1 MFGKKIFLTAI
12 SSLIAASFSIP
23 VFAIMSIPDGW
34 YLDGGLGLS
43 KESKKSYPGS
53 SSTKGLS
60 GNVDI
65 GYKFMP
71 FFGAEIGYT
80 QYGGT
85 SIQDQFNTKAAVDN
99 HYSYDLAGKG
109 IIPIAASGFELFGKL
124 GVQRTQS
131 KVTIKNATAA
141 SNIGISSSRHSHVG
155 LYLGGGAQYSF
166 MPELAG
172 FVQWARA
179 QNDANTGT
187 MVLYS
192 VGLVFIFG

>member
-23 VFAIMSIPDGW
+23 AFAIMSMPDGW
-34 YLDGGLGLS
+34 YIDGGLGVT

-53 SSTKGLS
+53 SSTSGLS
-60 GNVDI
+60 ASADI

-71 FFGAEIGYT
+71 FFAAEVGYS
-80 QYGGT
+80 QYAST
-85 SIQDQFNTKAAVDN
+85 SIKDQFNTKAAEDK

-109 IIPIAASGFELFGKL
+109 IIPVASSGFELYGKL
-124 GVQRTQS
+124 GIQRTQS
-131 KVTIKNATAA
+131 KVTIKDQNAAN
-141 SNIGISSSRHSHVG
+141 NIGITRSRHSHTG

-166 MPELAG
+166 LPELAG

-179 QNDANTGT
+179 QNDSETGT
-187 MVLYS
+187 MDLYS
-192 VGLVFIFG
+192 VGLSFIFG